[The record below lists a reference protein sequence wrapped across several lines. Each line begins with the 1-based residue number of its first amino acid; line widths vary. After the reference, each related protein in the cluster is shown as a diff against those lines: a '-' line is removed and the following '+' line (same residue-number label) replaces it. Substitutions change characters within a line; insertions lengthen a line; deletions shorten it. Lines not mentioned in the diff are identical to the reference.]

1 MPFED
6 CDPEFIEVFL
16 SFEKEVKVFFQ
27 HTKTFGDHFEN
38 DNLLNVFLGFQ
49 EFCTSYWFIL
59 RKTVHFS
66 DYYYEF
72 YYEKTT
78 FVDNY
83 FEYLS

>member
-16 SFEKEVKVFFQ
+16 SFEKEVKVY
-27 HTKTFGDHFEN
+27 
-38 DNLLNVFLGFQ
+38 NLLNVFLGFQ

-72 YYEKTT
+72 YFEKTT
-78 FVDNY
+78 FVDIY